1 MDYILVPLGGGGLCA
16 GTLIA
21 CSEYANIKIIGVEP
35 ELASDGL

>member
-1 MDYILVPLGGGGLCA
+1 MDYILVPLGGGGLCG

-21 CSEYANIKIIGVEP
+21 SSEHTNIKIIGVEP